1 MARSARYKVKFRRRR
16 EGKTDY
22 RKRLALLKSGKIRMV
37 VRRSN
42 RFITVQFVR
51 SKLEGDEII
60 AYAYSKELEKL
71 GWPFSCKNV
80 PAAYLTGYM
89 AALRAKRAGIKEAI
103 LDIGRYPSTKGS
115 RLYAALKGAL
125 DAGLSIPHSD
135 EILPEQKRIE
145 GKHIVEWA
153 VGLKEK
159 NKETYESIFS
169 EYIRKNAD
177 PEKIP
182 DAFNLVLEKIR
193 EKVEGPITHEGGAK
207 VES

>member
-22 RKRLALLKSGKIRMV
+22 HKRLALLKSGKIRMV
-37 VRRSN
+37 VRKSN

-89 AALRAKRAGIKEAI
+89 AAIRAKKTGIKEAI

-125 DAGLSIPHSD
+125 DAGLSIPHSE
-135 EILPEQKRIE
+135 EILPEQERIE

-153 VGLKEK
+153 VTLKEK
-159 NKETYESIFS
+159 DEETYERIFS
-169 EYIRKNAD
+169 EYVRKKAD
-177 PEKIP
+177 PVKISE
-182 DAFNLVLEKIR
+182 AFNLVLEKIK
-193 EKVEGPITHEGGAK
+193 EKVEGSRTHEGGGK
-207 VES
+207 D